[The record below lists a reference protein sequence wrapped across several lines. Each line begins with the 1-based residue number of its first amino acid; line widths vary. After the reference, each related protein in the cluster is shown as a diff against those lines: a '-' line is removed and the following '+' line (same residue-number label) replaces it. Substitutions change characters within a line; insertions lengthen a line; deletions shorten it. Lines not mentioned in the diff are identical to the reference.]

1 MSLILP
7 DTSIWIDF
15 FRGNDAARSLNELIE
30 DGLIVTNDLILA
42 EFIPSIQFKGEHDLC
57 ELMYSV
63 QKVDLTV
70 DWERIID
77 MQQTC
82 LANGFN
88 NVGIPD
94 LIIAQNVLHHGLT
107 LFENDKHFRPMTDL
121 FGLKLFRRS
130 NS

>member
-1 MSLILP
+1 MSTILP

-15 FRGNDAARSLNELIE
+15 FRGNDAAWSLNQLIE
-30 DGLIVTNDLILA
+30 DGLIVTNDLVLA
-42 EFIPSIQFKGEHDLC
+42 ELIPSIESKGEHDLR

-63 QKVDLTV
+63 QKVDLTI
-70 DWERIID
+70 DWERIIE

-82 LANGFN
+82 LATGFN

-94 LIIAQNVLHHGLT
+94 LIIAQNALDHGLT

-121 FGLKLFRRS
+121 FGVKLFRGS